1 MQLNQAEIQQLQ
13 SNQLSH
19 MARSL
24 YILYLQPLARK
35 KEIIIDLAALS
46 PILTSY
52 SSIAP
57 CYPDLRLIEGTL
69 DELERHHLIARVQ
82 QGHPWQNAT
91 VYLPLFAQSLKQLPD
106 RPFPLYLGWQPGPN
120 FRQVALNAGL
130 LDFNYSDNEL
140 LEFVDYWINRG
151 EQRNQYGWERL
162 FVRRLIRLNT
172 AAVSSPRYNKRP
184 RYDDLAPNSH
194 EDGSNQDA
202 SGLTKHGHTRAK
214 QSHMPP
220 LSRASNHRHLA
231 NQANSWQELT
241 LPAHLDQAQL
251 QPAAPYLAP
260 AQESPAAITA
270 ALPAAQPAALPTAQ
284 PAADNSATAPQT
296 SFPFPEEIPWENDYN
311 YAPSTDNA
319 APYTQQ
325 HPNMAQLPATATES
339 YGAEVQS
346 VYSNGGG
353 LSVYNPE
360 NNAPIRYE
368 RAAAQPTAYRERRPT
383 FSSIFTGK
391 DEFEYIARGY
401 SDPALH
407 GAKDATIAG
416 VLPASTA
423 LNYTDPQISR
433 ARAEESKQ
441 NAAYSG
447 RLPQQTAPNFNASH
461 TSPQSPRGSA
471 HKDEH
476 AGDRISMAFGRM
488 PLPQWVT
495 TTKMPSPSSTE
506 ATTDTVPSQRPPQNS
521 AVQAQTAQSP
531 EPAKETA
538 NDAQQQHSEQERQNN
553 H

>member
-35 KEIIIDLAALS
+35 QEIIIDLAALS

-202 SGLTKHGHTRAK
+202 SGLTKHGHARAK

-260 AQESPAAITA
+260 SQESPAAITA
-270 ALPAAQPAALPTAQ
+270 ALPAAL
-284 PAADNSATAPQT
+284 
-296 SFPFPEEIPWENDYN
+296 
-311 YAPSTDNA
+311 
-319 APYTQQ
+319 
-325 HPNMAQLPATATES
+325 L
-339 YGAEVQS
+339 
-346 VYSNGGG
+346 
-353 LSVYNPE
+353 
-360 NNAPIRYE
+360 
-368 RAAAQPTAYRERRPT
+368 
-383 FSSIFTGK
+383 
-391 DEFEYIARGY
+391 
-401 SDPALH
+401 
-407 GAKDATIAG
+407 
-416 VLPASTA
+416 
-423 LNYTDPQISR
+423 
-433 ARAEESKQ
+433 
-441 NAAYSG
+441 
-447 RLPQQTAPNFNASH
+447 
-461 TSPQSPRGSA
+461 
-471 HKDEH
+471 
-476 AGDRISMAFGRM
+476 
-488 PLPQWVT
+488 
-495 TTKMPSPSSTE
+495 
-506 ATTDTVPSQRPPQNS
+506 
-521 AVQAQTAQSP
+521 
-531 EPAKETA
+531 
-538 NDAQQQHSEQERQNN
+538 
-553 H
+553 